1 MWWFYKPWTRVKVI
15 NPGEQ
20 YSTYDRMAD
29 TMGLTKYVSGSYGT
43 GQNKWNH
50 GEIVAVKKHFED
62 SCYLYWVRMDNWS
75 EILIGTGWVTVK
87 GTTSKPQSTTPDPDQ
102 SAAITKL
109 QRETLVAWSKE
120 LADWFIIMQS
130 KLEKQLK
137 IIELQAE
144 ELSVMKDHIYQL
156 EQRVVNIDNRVIELE
171 FLQTNN

>member
-1 MWWFYKPWTRVKVI
+1 MFHTV
-15 NPGEQ
+15 
-20 YSTYDRMAD
+20 
-29 TMGLTKYVSGSYGT
+29 
-43 GQNKWNH
+43 
-50 GEIVAVKKHFED
+50 EIPPH
-62 SCYLYWVRMDNWS
+62 
-75 EILIGTGWVTVK
+75 T
-87 GTTSKPQSTTPDPDQ
+87 DPDQ